1 MIFVCPLLLATLP
14 GAGQQPRRAVDCV
27 NPFIGAST
35 SAAKAGVSHG
45 LGKTFPGA
53 TTPYG
58 MVQVSPNTVTGGDN
72 GSGYSYEHTSME
84 GFAFTQLSGIGWYGD
99 LGNFLVMPATGPLR
113 TSAGRAG
120 LEGGEARR
128 QEEGEGYRS
137 AFAKSSEHAS
147 PGYYDVTLSR
157 YAIRAEMTAAPHS
170 GMLRFTFPGN
180 RQSRIQIDLARR
192 VGGTSTSQYV
202 KIVDDHT
209 ITGWMKCS
217 PEGGG
222 WGDGEGH
229 ADYTVY
235 FYAQFS
241 KPLKKYGVW
250 SADIPDSFSRKRE
263 DIESERYQQRVAGAA
278 VSGVTMS
285 PKEQEGKHLG
295 FFTEFATSPNEVVL
309 MKAGISFTD
318 MAGAK
323 KNLEAEI
330 AGWDFDR
337 VREKARSQWDTAL
350 GKVHVGGGTEE
361 ERTIF
366 YTALYHTMIDP
377 RTLSNVDGSYPGG
390 DGKVHGRGPAGGAA
404 GAGYSR
410 RTVFSGW
417 DVFRSQMPLQTIIN
431 PGLVN
436 EMLRSLTDLASETGR
451 HYFERWEL
459 MNAYTG
465 CMIGNPAVVVLADA
479 YAKGIRGYDVSK
491 AYEYARNSCERY
503 GNGERGWSITCEP
516 ADHRRNSYGNSPFVI
531 SNTLEN
537 GYAEWCLSQLAGRLG
552 HGEDALKYAQRSK
565 SYRNIFDPSVHWF
578 RPRKEDGSWED
589 WPAEGRLKQFYGAV
603 ESNPYQQGWF
613 VPHDIPG
620 MVQLMGGRDSVIAD
634 LLRFFRSTPENML
647 WNDYYNHANEPVHHV
662 PFLFNRLGVPWLT
675 QEWSRRI
682 CARAYRDSVEGLVG
696 NEDVGQMSAWYVL
709 AASGLHPVCPGD
721 TRYEIT
727 SPVFSRIEFQLDPRY
742 AKGGSFTVIAKNNS
756 SSNIY
761 IQRAWLNGRPYSR
774 CWLDHAAIIAG
785 GVLELEMG
793 DKPNEQWGVEAAA
806 AAGAGAVAG
815 DAPAGAPD
823 LVHYANTLQGTASD
837 FGLSYGNTYPT
848 TSLPFG
854 MNAWSPQTGKNG
866 EGWKYQ
872 YSAST
877 IRGFGQTHQCSPWVS
892 DYAVF
897 SLMPERDSLVTDE
910 NKRAS
915 AFRHENETGQ
925 PDYYKVRFD
934 NSITTEIT
942 PVERGAHMR
951 FSFPVGSDGYLV
963 LDGYTKGHGV
973 EIFPEQRRITGW
985 VNNVRWAPANFM
997 NYFVI
1002 EFDQSFVASG
1012 SWGGGAWVQFKKGA
1026 VVQARIASSYISPVQ
1041 ALLTLEQELGRYGSF
1056 DETRRAAHK
1065 IWNDLFL
1072 RVLVEGGTEEQ
1083 KATFYSCLFRAN
1095 LFSHQFF
1102 EYDKAG
1108 KPYYYSPYDGQVHK
1122 GYMYTDNGFWD
1133 TFRSQFPLNTI
1144 LHPQMEGRY
1153 MQALLAAQQQCG
1165 WLPAWS
1171 FPGETGGML
1180 GNHAISLLTDAW
1192 VKGIRTFSVDSA
1204 LKAYYH
1210 EATNKGPWGGANGR
1224 QGYKE
1229 YYKLG
1234 YVPYPESQGSTA
1246 QTLEYAYDDFC
1257 GYQLARMSGHVSYA
1271 SRFARQMYNYRNV
1284 YDPVTEFMRGRQAN
1298 GDWAPGF
1305 DPLDWGGPYT
1315 EGNAWHYTWSVF
1327 HDVQGLINL
1336 MGGEKKFCVK
1346 MDSVFSMPNTVK
1358 VGSYGMVIHEMK
1370 EMQLANMGQYAHGNQ
1385 PIQHM
1390 IYLYNYARQP
1400 WKAQAHVREVMDRL
1414 YNATEKGFPGDE
1426 DQGGMSSWYV
1436 LSALGIYS
1444 VCPGTDQYVMGSP
1457 LFPKVTITLENG
1469 KKFVIEAV
1477 GNTHENVYIRRAT
1490 LNGKIYT
1497 HNWIRHE
1504 DIMNGGTL
1512 RFEMSSQPAYERGIL
1527 DGDKPFSLSAKK

>member
-1 MIFVCPLLLATLP
+1 MFFICPLMFAELR
-14 GAGQQPRRAVDCV
+14 GVGQQPRRPADYV

-35 SAAKAGVSHG
+35 SVDKAGAVHG

-58 MVQVSPNTVTGGDN
+58 MVQVSPNTITGGDN
-72 GSGYSYEHTSME
+72 GSGYSYEHGSIE

-99 LGNFLVMPATGPLR
+99 LGNFLVMPATGPLKTIAGHLR
-113 TSAGRAG
+113 RSAGGA
-120 LEGGEARR
+120 EARG
-128 QEEGEGYRS
+128 QEGEGYRS
-137 AFAKSSEHAS
+137 AFEKKSEHAS

-157 YAIRAEMTAAPHS
+157 YKVRAEMTAAPHS
-170 GMLRFTFPGN
+170 GMLRFTFPAGVD
-180 RQSRIQIDLARR
+180 SRIQIDLARR

-202 KIVDDHT
+202 RVVDDHT

-229 ADYTVY
+229 SDYTVY
-235 FYAQFS
+235 FYAKFS

-250 SADIPDSFSRKRE
+250 SAAIPDDWSRKRE
-263 DIESERYQQRVAGAA
+263 DVGSERYQRL
-278 VSGVTMS
+278 VSEAPVTMS
-285 PKEQEGKHLG
+285 PKEKEGKHLG
-295 FFTEFATSPNEVVL
+295 FFTEFETGLNEVVL

-318 MAGAK
+318 MEGAK
-323 KNLEAEI
+323 KNLESEI
-330 AGWDFDR
+330 AGWDFDG
-337 VREKARSQWDTAL
+337 VRAKTRAQWNAAL
-350 GKVHVGGGTEE
+350 DKVHVEGGTEAE
-361 ERTIF
+361 KTIF

-377 RTLSNVDGSYPGG
+377 RTLTDVDGRFRGG
-390 DGKVHGRGPAGGAA
+390 DGKVYN
-404 GAGYSR
+404 GYTR

-431 PGLVN
+431 PGMVN
-436 EMLRSLTDLASETGR
+436 EMVRSLTDLAGETGR

-459 MNAYTG
+459 INAYTG

-503 GNGERGWSITCEP
+503 GNGALGYSYICEP
-516 ADHRRNSYGNSPFVI
+516 EDHRRNSYGNSPFVI

-537 GYAEWCLSQLAGRLG
+537 AYSEWCLSQLAGRLG
-552 HGEDALKYAQRSK
+552 HAEDELKYAQRSK

-578 RPRKEDGSWED
+578 RPRKEDGSWEA
-589 WPAEGRLKQFYGAV
+589 WPAEGRLKQFYGTV

-620 MVQLMGGRDSVIAD
+620 MVELMGGKDSVIAD

-662 PFLFNRLGVPWLT
+662 PFLFNRLGAPWLT

-682 CARAYRDSVEGLVG
+682 CARAYHNTVEGLVG

-727 SPVFSRIEFQLDPRY
+727 SPVFSRIEMRLEPGY
-742 AKGGSFTVIAKNNS
+742 AKGRSFTVIAKNNS
-756 SSNIY
+756 SSNVY

-774 CWLDHAAIIAG
+774 CWLDHKDIIAG

-793 DKPNEQWGVEAAA
+793 PKPNISWGVEGT
-806 AAGAGAVAG
+806 AAG
-815 DAPAGAPD
+815 PD

-848 TSLPFG
+848 VSLPFG

-872 YSAST
+872 YSAGT
-877 IRGFGQTHQCSPWVS
+877 IRGFDQAHQCSPWVS

-925 PDYYKVRFD
+925 PDYYKVKFD
-934 NSITTEIT
+934 NSVVTEIT

-951 FSFPVGSDGYLV
+951 FSFPAGSDGYLV

-985 VNNVRWAPANFM
+985 VNNVRWAPANFK

-1002 EFDQSFVASG
+1002 EFDQPFVTSG
-1012 SWGGGAWVQFKKGA
+1012 DWEGGAWVQFKKGA
-1026 VVQARIASSYISPVQ
+1026 VVQAKIASSYISPDQ
-1041 ALLTLEQELGRYGSF
+1041 ALLTLEQELGRFASF

-1065 IWNDLFL
+1065 IWNDLFS

-1102 EYDKAG
+1102 EYDKEG

-1144 LHPQMEGRY
+1144 LHPEMEGRY

-1192 VKGIRTFSVDSA
+1192 VKGIRTFSPDSA

-1224 QGYKE
+1224 QGWKE
-1229 YYKLG
+1229 YYQLG
-1234 YVPYPESQGSTA
+1234 YVPFPESQGSTA

-1257 GYQLARMSGHVSYA
+1257 GYQLARTTGHAFYA
-1271 SRFARQMYNYRNV
+1271 SLFAKQMYNYRNV
-1284 YDPVTEFMRGRQAN
+1284 YDSTTRFMRGRQAN
-1298 GDWAPGF
+1298 GDWTPGF

-1327 HDVQGLINL
+1327 QDVQGLINL
-1336 MGGEKKFCVK
+1336 MGGEKKFCGK
-1346 MDSVFSMPNTVK
+1346 IDSVFSIPNTVK
-1358 VGSYGMVIHEMK
+1358 VGTYGSVIHEMK

-1385 PIQHM
+1385 PIQHI

-1400 WKAQAHVREVMDRL
+1400 WKAQARVREVMDRL

-1444 VCPGTDQYVMGSP
+1444 VCPGTDQYVLGSP

-1469 KKFVIEAV
+1469 KKFVIEAE
-1477 GNTHENVYIRRAT
+1477 GNSHENVYIRRAT
-1490 LNGKIYT
+1490 LNGKLYR

-1512 RFEMSSQPAYERGIL
+1512 RFEMSKQPAYDRGIL
-1527 DGDKPFSLSAKK
+1527 DGDKPFSLSGKIVR